1 MTILMPL
8 LFKLLPN
15 NYCFTPSFNNTG
27 KENISMYL
35 IYCLAVAPSVT
46 CLRFVFQTSA
56 ALRIFKFLENSW
68 ALFVYEQKT
77 PCPVHSEIRFC
88 AARTVKTD

>member
-35 IYCLAVAPSVT
+35 IYCLAMAPSV
-46 CLRFVFQTSA
+46 V
-56 ALRIFKFLENSW
+56 
-68 ALFVYEQKT
+68 
-77 PCPVHSEIRFC
+77 
-88 AARTVKTD
+88 